1 MALHVIVGKGPVG
14 TTTADLLAARGH
26 RVRVLSRSGGTSTDA
41 VEHRRVDAT
50 DADALAAAAD
60 GAAALYNAVNPA
72 YHRWATDWPPVAT
85 ALLTAAERT
94 GAVLVT
100 MSNLYVYGA
109 PTGPMSPGSPL
120 AAPDRKGRV
129 RIAMW
134 REALAA
140 HEAGRV
146 RMTEAR
152 AADFVGPQ
160 VPAEHSHLVR
170 QLPALRRG
178 RRAWV
183 VGDPDVLRSWA
194 YLPDVA
200 ATLATLGTDERALGR
215 AWHVPSAPPRSQRQA
230 LADLAAALSSPAHPA
245 RPVRVS
251 RIPWSVLRGIG
262 LVSPMMREIVDVRH
276 QFDREYVIDASA
288 TTATFGLAPTPWDEV
303 VAATAAAVPATA

>member
-14 TTTADLLAARGH
+14 ATTADLLAAQGH

-109 PTGPMSPGSPL
+109 PTGPMGPGSPL
-120 AAPDRKGRV
+120 AATDRKGRV
-129 RIAMW
+129 RIGMW

-262 LVSPMMREIVDVRH
+262 LVSPVMREIVDVRH

>member
-120 AAPDRKGRV
+120 AATDRKGRV

-200 ATLATLGTDERALGR
+200 ATLATLGTDERSLGR

-245 RPVRVS
+245 PPVR
-251 RIPWSVLRGIG
+251 RAIG
-262 LVSPMMREIVDVRH
+262 LVSPVMREIVDVRH